1 MIANLTD
8 EIAQLRKELDF
19 EKQKGK
25 ENEDLMDYTL
35 ERTKKIRKIQEEKI
49 SEKEKERLKLK

>member
-1 MIANLTD
+1 
-8 EIAQLRKELDF
+8 
-19 EKQKGK
+19 
-25 ENEDLMDYTL
+25 MDYTL